1 MTHLGNFASGGSKPR
16 VPHLLSAR
24 SVLDSERA
32 AAELKIYITK
42 GTITQLIWRE
52 AFSFTS
58 REAGDVSFIPYR
70 NISVYLWL
78 LMKREKKKRRNH
90 RVKKRQSLMLW

>member
-32 AAELKIYITK
+32 AAELMIYITK
-42 GTITQLIWRE
+42 GTITQLIWRD
-52 AFSFTS
+52 AFF
-58 REAGDVSFIPYR
+58 F
-70 NISVYLWL
+70 L
-78 LMKREKKKRRNH
+78 LLLSGSPRDY
-90 RVKKRQSLMLW
+90 VAS

>member
-42 GTITQLIWRE
+42 GTITQLIWRD

-58 REAGDVSFIPYR
+58 RDAGDVSFIPYR

-78 LMKREKKKRRNH
+78 LMKREKKK
-90 RVKKRQSLMLW
+90 KKSQSERKVRA